1 MMAVTSTGFF
11 SRVSLRDRLIGWSI
25 IFVPLILLV
34 ALGMIFLRSTPIP
47 RDTVLGCYF
56 ASGAPALEIDR
67 DWIRI
72 VEPQN
77 RKFTYGAE
85 PAKLGYRLTVAPA
98 MSLRR
103 QRSGEYQFAQDAR
116 GIGYFWPLLT
126 IQSDA
131 PQDMREPSD
140 YGGRFQV
147 IADDGRA
154 VIYTRAAKK
163 VCT

>member
-1 MMAVTSTGFF
+1 MAVNSTAFF
-11 SRVSLRDRLIGWSI
+11 SGARLRDRLIGWSI

-34 ALGMIFLRSTPIP
+34 ALGMIFLRPIP
-47 RDTVLGCYF
+47 IPKDNVLGCYL
-56 ASGAPALEIDR
+56 ANGAPALTVSR

-72 VEPQN
+72 EEPQR
-77 RKFTYGAE
+77 RKFMYVAE
-85 PAKLGYRLTVAPA
+85 PDKFGYRLAVAPA

-103 QRSGEYQFAQDAR
+103 QRSGAYLFAQDSSGA
-116 GIGYFWPLLT
+116 GYFWSLLT
-126 IQSDA
+126 AESDN
-131 PQDMREPSD
+131 PQEMRKPSE

-154 VIYTRAAKK
+154 VIYTRIAKK